1 MLDPKG
7 EARISLTDADPD
19 LLRGLDESS
28 AQQVRALA
36 HVTVLSFEPGRWDP
50 SIDAARALYGLFVL
64 DGLLSREVV
73 IEGRRA
79 SELLGPGDVLRP
91 MASETT
97 DPSVHFEIGW
107 DVLQP
112 TSVAVLDREFAARV
126 APWPEVA
133 AALMDR
139 MVRRAHALAFQLAVS
154 HLKLVETRLL
164 AVLWYYADSWGRV
177 TPEGTVLGVPLTH
190 ALLARVVGA
199 RRPSVST
206 ALGRLHDRG
215 LVERIEHGQWLLLG
229 DRPSELED
237 LAEVTLPLAADPGE
251 PNSMAD

>member
-1 MLDPKG
+1 LDRHS
-7 EARISLTDADPD
+7 EVRISLGDADPD
-19 LLRGLDESS
+19 LLRGLDEAS
-28 AQQVRALA
+28 ADQVRARA
-36 HVTVLSFEPGRWDP
+36 QVAVLSFEPGRWDP
-50 SIDAARALYGLFVL
+50 SIDAVDALYGLFVL
-64 DGLLSREVV
+64 EGLLSREVV

-91 MASETT
+91 TASDSG

-112 TSVAVLDREFAARV
+112 TSVAVLDKEFAQLV

-133 AALMDR
+133 SALMDR

-215 LVERIEHGQWLLLG
+215 LVERIENGNWLLLG
-229 DRPSELED
+229 DPPSELED

-251 PNSMAD
+251 LGATDD